1 MGKEQ
6 RKTGFRNKHKILRG
20 VCACVH
26 GRARTSVYVCM
37 SAYVCVRM
45 SVYLHS
51 CVYTRGC
58 VRDERDNSASVYTA
72 LSLLPTLLSPPGVV
86 RTPVSE

>member
-6 RKTGFRNKHKILRG
+6 RTTGFRNKHKILRG
-20 VCACVH
+20 VCVH
-26 GRARTSVYVCM
+26 GRVRISVYVCM
-37 SAYVCVRM
+37 SAYVCVCV
-45 SVYLHS
+45 SVHLHS
-51 CVYTRGC
+51 CVYMCGC
-58 VRDERDNSASVYTA
+58 VRDERDNSASVDTA